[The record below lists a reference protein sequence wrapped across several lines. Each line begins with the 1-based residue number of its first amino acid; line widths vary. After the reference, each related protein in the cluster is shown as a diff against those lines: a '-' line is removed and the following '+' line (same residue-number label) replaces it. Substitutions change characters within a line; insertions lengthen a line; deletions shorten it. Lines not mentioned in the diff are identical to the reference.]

1 MKIVR
6 RLSCDADALYA
17 ALERRFLGECS
28 DHGCRFDE
36 LGKGVGYEDRDLGF
50 SVLVEECARGSLL
63 TWRARTRT
71 DEVVST
77 YEIRPC
83 GNGCEVVF
91 LREYVSGL
99 PAQGRLAEALLLGR
113 MSNELLDLYSEARSP
128 HEEAERPVR
137 RAEAPSLSER
147 LLRRMF
153 G

>member
-6 RLSCDADALYA
+6 RLSCGADALYS
-17 ALERRFLGECS
+17 ALERRFLRECA
-28 DHGCRFDE
+28 DHGRCFDE
-36 LGKGVGYEDRDLGF
+36 LGVGVGYEDCGLGS
-50 SVLVEECARGSLL
+50 SVIVEECVRDSLL

-77 YEIRPC
+77 FEMRSC
-83 GNGCEVVF
+83 GNDCEVVF
-91 LREYVSGL
+91 LREYVSGM

-113 MSNELLDLYSEARSP
+113 MSNELLDLYDEARSP
-128 HEEAERPVR
+128 RERTERSTR
-137 RAEAPSLSER
+137 RIEAPSLSER